1 MSKYT
6 RIELFMKF
14 AFHNGLE
21 TSRIH
26 SSLEGTVIALCF
38 MIVIGASVQVFW
50 LKGHRPAVVFC
61 FCQVL
66 LQFLAM
72 QLLSGSSSLSSL
84 SPALQKEKM
93 HGNLIAQFMLFC
105 SAYGAYY
112 EVLQQKVEG
121 YVHISTNI

>member
-6 RIELFMKF
+6 RIKLF

-50 LKGHRPAVVFC
+50 LKGHRPAVV
-61 FCQVL
+61 VL
-66 LQFLAM
+66 L
-72 QLLSGSSSLSSL
+72 LSSFAAVL
-84 SPALQKEKM
+84 SDAITLRVIVII
-93 HGNLIAQFMLFC
+93 IAIASITEGENAWQAHSAIYAILF
-105 SAYGAYY
+105 S
-112 EVLQQKVEG
+112 LWR
-121 YVHISTNI
+121 IL